1 MKTPQNTSKR
11 VWSVREAGF
20 GPFRPDET
28 GRNPSGWGGRKTRAT
43 PRVSAWRR
51 EGDVGE
57 REEDDAGRR
66 SKTTPPPKLPPRSKT
81 TPPTLPPLRYLLSP
95 LDLTAP
101 NLAPIANP
109 SQICRDGGRR
119 GASHAS
125 SGQLG
130 WHPVL
135 CASVVVRTDHRR
147 RSGKKNAVV
156 PENRSQVGSST
167 RT

>member
-11 VWSVREAGF
+11 AWAVREAGF

-28 GRNPSGWGGRKTRAT
+28 GRNPSGWGGRKTRAP
-43 PRVSAWRR
+43 PRVFAWRR
-51 EGDVGE
+51 EGDVGA

-81 TPPTLPPLRYLLSP
+81 TPSTLPPLRYVLSP
-95 LDLTAP
+95 LDLTSP
-101 NLAPIANP
+101 NLAPIADP
-109 SQICRDGGRR
+109 SQIRRSKIRRDGGRR

-135 CASVVVRTDHRR
+135 CASVV
-147 RSGKKNAVV
+147 
-156 PENRSQVGSST
+156 T
-167 RT
+167 RGAPGATLPFLD

>member
-28 GRNPSGWGGRKTRAT
+28 GRNPSGWGGTKTRAT

-81 TPPTLPPLRYLLSP
+81 TPPTLPPLRKQVAWTDFLVILKGTSMFLRGLSRAELVP
-95 LDLTAP
+95 YSTSCSFSTSLRTMCLSTS
-101 NLAPIANP
+101 NF
-109 SQICRDGGRR
+109 SICFM
-119 GASHAS
+119 S
-125 SGQLG
+125 
-130 WHPVL
+130 P
-135 CASVVVRTDHRR
+135 
-147 RSGKKNAVV
+147 KN
-156 PENRSQVGSST
+156 GL
-167 RT
+167 